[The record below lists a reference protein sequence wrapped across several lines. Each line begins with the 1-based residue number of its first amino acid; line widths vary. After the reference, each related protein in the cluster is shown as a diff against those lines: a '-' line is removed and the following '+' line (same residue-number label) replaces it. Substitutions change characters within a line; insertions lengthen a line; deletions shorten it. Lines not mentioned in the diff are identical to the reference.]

1 MITEISHKLTQD
13 ERNDLLFLTG
23 GLKVFS
29 TKDLD
34 ENSRW
39 NINEY
44 FGYNRNKSAKLLK
57 VIIKREEVITKIWT

>member
-23 GLKVFS
+23 GLKVFN

-44 FGYNRNKSAKLLK
+44 FGYNRNKSVKLLK

>member
-44 FGYNRNKSAKLLK
+44 FGYNRNKSVKLLK

>member
-29 TKDLD
+29 TKNLD

-44 FGYNRNKSAKLLK
+44 FGYNRNKSVKLLK

>member
-23 GLKVFS
+23 GLKVFN

-39 NINEY
+39 NVNEY
-44 FGYNRNKSAKLLK
+44 FGYNRNNSAKLLK

>member
-23 GLKVFS
+23 GLKVFN

-44 FGYNRNKSAKLLK
+44 FGYNKNKSVKLLK
-57 VIIKREEVITKIWT
+57 VIVKREEVITKIWT

>member
-23 GLKVFS
+23 GLKVFN

-44 FGYNRNKSAKLLK
+44 FGFNRNKSVKLLK

>member
-23 GLKVFS
+23 GLKVFN

>member
-1 MITEISHKLTQD
+1 MITEINHKLTQD

-23 GLKVFS
+23 GLKVFN

-44 FGYNRNKSAKLLK
+44 FGYNRNSSVKLLK
-57 VIIKREEVITKIWT
+57 VIIKHEEVITKIWT

>member
-23 GLKVFS
+23 GLKVFN

-44 FGYNRNKSAKLLK
+44 FGYNQNKSVKLLK

>member
-23 GLKVFS
+23 GLKVFN

-57 VIIKREEVITKIWT
+57 VIIKREEVITKIWV

>member
-23 GLKVFS
+23 GLKVFN

-44 FGYNRNKSAKLLK
+44 FGYNRNNSVKLLK

>member
-1 MITEISHKLTQD
+1 MITEINHKLTQD

-44 FGYNRNKSAKLLK
+44 FGYNRNKSVKLLK

>member
-23 GLKVFS
+23 GLKVFN

-44 FGYNRNKSAKLLK
+44 FGYNRSNSAKLLK